1 GLGLGVLLFFAIRAL
16 FASFGLD
23 LSTTPMV
30 FEASTVVVAYV
41 IGVVVTMVAAWFPA
55 RRTGRIPPVAA
66 LRDDVALPEATV
78 RRRLLLGA
86 AAVVGGGAGI
96 ALALFGD
103 VPRSGYVLGLGTLAV
118 LLGVSAASP
127 VISRPLLL
135 AADWL
140 FTRTHGTVGRL
151 AGQNS
156 LRNPRRTSATASA
169 LMIGLALCT
178 TMAMVGSS
186 AKAS

>member
-1 GLGLGVLLFFAIRAL
+1 
-16 FASFGLD
+16 
-23 LSTTPMV
+23 
-30 FEASTVVVAYV
+30 
-41 IGVVVTMVAAWFPA
+41 
-55 RRTGRIPPVAA
+55 
-66 LRDDVALPEATV
+66 
-78 RRRLLLGA
+78 
-86 AAVVGGGAGI
+86 
-96 ALALFGD
+96 LFGD

-169 LMIGLALCT
+169 LMIGLALGT
-178 TMAMVGSS
+178 TTAMVGSS
-186 AKAS
+186 AKASVDAAVEENFVGDLVVSNVFGIGFSPAIADQAEQVDGVAAVSRLRFQYVEDADGDTGFLQAVEPSSLADTLRVEMASGDLAAL